1 MRPSGIS
8 LERALRLGYDST
20 AFTIRV
26 ISGGSLSVCS
36 RPRSSIAAATT
47 GSLKPTW
54 IFASLIT
61 SSQGLAA
68 PIRQTVKEQQQ
79 PQRHGSGHTEHRN
92 HFRLL
97 SKPLPFEFMIPQLR
111 GHGKRA
117 VITCPFPVIIRKM
130 RQIPSMENPPFHHI
144 RSKVFL
150 RAIIAAVCEFLKKH
164 SLFPGLCDTIY
175 PNK

>member
-8 LERALRLGYDST
+8 LERGLRLGYDST

-26 ISGGSLSVCS
+26 ISGGSLSVCC
-36 RPRSSIAAATT
+36 RPRSSIAAETT

-79 PQRHGSGHTEHRN
+79 QPQRHRSGHTEHRN

-97 SKPLPFEFMIPQLR
+97 
-111 GHGKRA
+111 
-117 VITCPFPVIIRKM
+117 
-130 RQIPSMENPPFHHI
+130 PSHLN
-144 RSKVFL
+144 S
-150 RAIIAAVCEFLKKH
+150 
-164 SLFPGLCDTIY
+164 
-175 PNK
+175 